1 MQSKSQPQPIIARAG
16 SLLTEILGAILIL
29 GSPTLMGALIGGYFY
44 LNNPSTQTLWFF
56 AALSALGLII
66 GIWWAVREWKSR
78 GTVWFVSR
86 LMATPE
92 LDREGTKH

>member
-1 MQSKSQPQPIIARAG
+1 MQSKSSSQPTIVRAG
-16 SLLTEILGAILIL
+16 SLLTEILGALLIL

-44 LNNPSTQTLWFF
+44 LNNPSTQTLWLF
-56 AALSALGLII
+56 ASLTALGLIL
-66 GIWWAVREWKSR
+66 GIWWAVREWKKR

-92 LDREGTKH
+92 LDRKD

>member
-1 MQSKSQPQPIIARAG
+1 MQSKSPSQPTIVRAG
-16 SLLTEILGAILIL
+16 SLLTEILGAFLIL
-29 GSPTLMGALIGGYFY
+29 GSPTLLGALIGGYFY
-44 LNNPSTQTLWFF
+44 LNNPSTQSQWLF
-56 AALSALGLII
+56 AALTASGLFI

-92 LDREGTKH
+92 LDRKD

>member
-1 MQSKSQPQPIIARAG
+1 MQSKSQPQPTIARAG
-16 SLLTEILGAILIL
+16 GFLTEILGALLIL

-44 LNNPSTQTLWFF
+44 LNNPGAQTQWLFVG
-56 AALSALGLII
+56 LSALGLLI

-86 LMATPE
+86 LMATPD
-92 LDREGTKH
+92 LDRKD